1 MTSLELFLNHEFYS
15 KHPVLTDVYNTE
27 RVLGE
32 KLFCSFESVF
42 KLARDIKDSQTSI
55 NINDLGLLVKK
66 ETENICKDNIW
77 SSFLHALALSSVICW
92 PIHLSDASVGL
103 QKYQKIFHQKIYPR
117 ERCDN
122 NKCFVLLWTC
132 LYKKAN
138 HLSLNNHFV
147 PLLKLLMSTENK
159 LKRKHGHSHR
169 EKVGSL
175 CQKCKRKWITF
186 F

>member
-15 KHPVLTDVYNTE
+15 KHPVLTDVYNNGKT
-27 RVLGE
+27 VLGE

-42 KLARDIKDSQTSI
+42 ELNRGLRDSQTSI
-55 NINDLGLLVKK
+55 NNKDLGLLVKK
-66 ETENICKDNIW
+66 EAENICKDNIW
-77 SSFLHALALSSVICW
+77 SSFLCVLALSSVICR
-92 PIHLSDASVGL
+92 PIHLCYASCGF
-103 QKYQKIFHQKIYPR
+103 QKYQKMFNQKIYPR

-122 NKCFVLLWTC
+122 SKCFALLWTC

-147 PLLKLLMSTENK
+147 SLLKLLIPTENK
-159 LKRKHGHSHR
+159 LKRKHGHR
-169 EKVGSL
+169 KKVGA
-175 CQKCKRKWITF
+175 CQKCKRKRITF

>member
-1 MTSLELFLNHEFYS
+1 M
-15 KHPVLTDVYNTE
+15 YNNGKT
-27 RVLGE
+27 VLGE

-42 KLARDIKDSQTSI
+42 ELNRGLRDSQTSI
-55 NINDLGLLVKK
+55 NNKDLGLLVKK
-66 ETENICKDNIW
+66 EAENICKDNIW
-77 SSFLHALALSSVICW
+77 SSFLRVLALSSVICR
-92 PIHLSDASVGL
+92 PNHLFYASVGF
-103 QKYQKIFHQKIYPR
+103 QKYQKIFNQKIYPR
-117 ERCDN
+117 ERCDS